1 MAGVGRARRAGTS
14 HAVRSGGMPI
24 APFVHP
30 ALVSLV
36 SLPPLPSFPPLLGR
50 LLKER

>member
-14 HAVRSGGMPI
+14 QRVRSRGMPI

-30 ALVSLV
+30 ALVSQR
-36 SLPPLPSFPPLLGR
+36 SLPPLPSFPPR
-50 LLKER
+50 P